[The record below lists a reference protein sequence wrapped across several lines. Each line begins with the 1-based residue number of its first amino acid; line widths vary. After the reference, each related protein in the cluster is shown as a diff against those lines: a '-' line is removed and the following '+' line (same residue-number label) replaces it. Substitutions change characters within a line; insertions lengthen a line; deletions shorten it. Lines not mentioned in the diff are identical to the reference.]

1 MTTTE
6 QVTTA
11 PAAAAAAAAERRRK
25 PSPWKRWTRKET
37 LAGYLFITPA
47 LVHSLIFIVLVVIVS
62 FIVSLHRWDLITP
75 PVFVGFDNYVQ
86 LFQDELF
93 FITLENTVIFVLM
106 FMPATIILSLSLALA
121 ANTKIRGLTFF
132 RTAYFFPYI
141 ASMVAVAIIFR
152 WIYSPDFGLLNGFL
166 AWFGVNPVAWLDTCS
181 TALPAITLVSVWK
194 GLGWNMT
201 LFLAGLQSIPNHLY
215 EAAQLDG
222 AGKWRQ
228 FKDITWPL
236 LSPTTFFVAVTSMLG
251 SFQVFDTAYL
261 MTQGGPGT
269 CTYTYMY
276 YVYQQAF
283 RFFNMGFAA
292 AMAWVLFLILA
303 IVTFIQFKLLNK
315 RVHYELG

>member
-1 MTTTE
+1 VATTE
-6 QVTTA
+6 QVTTSG
-11 PAAAAAAAAERRRK
+11 AAAAGAAERPRK
-25 PSPWKRWTRKET
+25 PPSWKRWTRKET
-37 LAGYLFITPA
+37 LAGYVFIAPA
-47 LVHSLIFIVLVVIVS
+47 LIHSLIFIVLVVIVS

-75 PVFVGFDNYVQ
+75 PEFVGFDNYVR

-93 FITLENTVIFVLM
+93 YITLENTVIFVLM

-152 WIYSPDFGLLNGFL
+152 WIYSPDFGLLNAFVG
-166 AWFGVNPVAWLDTCS
+166 WFGVDPVTWLDTCQ

-201 LFLAGLQSIPNHLY
+201 LFLAGLQGIPAHLY

-261 MTQGGPGT
+261 MTQGGPQT

-283 RFFNMGFAA
+283 RFYHMGYAA
-292 AMAWVLFLILA
+292 AMAWVLFVILA
-303 IVTFIQFKLLNK
+303 IVIFIQFKLLNK

>member
-1 MTTTE
+1 M
-6 QVTTA
+6 
-11 PAAAAAAAAERRRK
+11 
-25 PSPWKRWTRKET
+25 
-37 LAGYLFITPA
+37 
-47 LVHSLIFIVLVVIVS
+47 
-62 FIVSLHRWDLITP
+62 
-75 PVFVGFDNYVQ
+75 
-86 LFQDELF
+86 
-93 FITLENTVIFVLM
+93 
-106 FMPATIILSLSLALA
+106 
-121 ANTKIRGLTFF
+121 
-132 RTAYFFPYI
+132 
-141 ASMVAVAIIFR
+141 
-152 WIYSPDFGLLNGFL
+152 
-166 AWFGVNPVAWLDTCS
+166 AWLDTCS